1 LINSPFISFWKIYR
15 HDFAFRGFGVSRYE
29 LDKYLYNE
37 AIKIGCTVVQE
48 TVSDVE
54 FLQDTFTIVT
64 NLNTYS
70 ASIVLGAFGKRSN
83 LDIKLK
89 RSFIQKQSH
98 WLGVKAHY
106 KLDFQKIMLVYIILK
121 EDIVVFLR

>member
-1 LINSPFISFWKIYR
+1 MKQKDR
-15 HDFAFRGFGVSRYE
+15 
-29 LDKYLYNE
+29 
-37 AIKIGCTVVQE
+37 VVQLFKRLWMSNFE
-48 TVSDVE
+48 GK
-54 FLQDTFTIVT
+54 FTIVT
-64 NLNTYS
+64 NLNTYY
-70 ASIVLGAFGKRSN
+70 VNCTWRFGKRSN

-121 EDIVVFLR
+121 DIVVFLR